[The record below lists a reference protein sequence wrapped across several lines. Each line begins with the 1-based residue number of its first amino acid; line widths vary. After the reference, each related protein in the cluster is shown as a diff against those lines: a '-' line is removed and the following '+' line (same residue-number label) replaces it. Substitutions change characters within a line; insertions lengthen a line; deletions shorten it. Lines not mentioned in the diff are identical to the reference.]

1 MVLKQPPKNP
11 KKLAKKKAVSK
22 AKSLE
27 AYRSKLE
34 SKVANML
41 PEGCTYEKDKL
52 HYVIPESKHKYT
64 PDFCIGKNKFI
75 EVKGYLKPVER
86 KKHVLL
92 KEQHPEVTIYF
103 FFDNADKKIY
113 KGSKT
118 TYGMWARENGF
129 EYSDMKRGL
138 PPEWFD

>member
-1 MVLKQPPKNP
+1 MKQTPKNP

-41 PEGCTYEKDKL
+41 PEGCTYESDKL
-52 HYVIPESKHKYT
+52 KYVIPETNHSYK
-64 PDFCIGKNKFI
+64 PDFKIGNNKFI
-75 EVKGYLKPVER
+75 EVKGYLRPVER

-92 KEQHPEVTIYF
+92 KQQHPEVTIYF

-118 TYGMWARENGF
+118 TYGMWAKAEGF